1 MGHFW
6 YVGVYQTKLGF
17 VFINKFK
24 DFLNNLIA
32 FRNPAGVKNDNIDID
47 DHQY

>member
-1 MGHFW
+1 MLM
-6 YVGVYQTKLGF
+6 YVRPNGGF

-24 DFLNNLIA
+24 HFLNNLIA
-32 FRNPAGVKNDNIDID
+32 FRNPAGFKNDNIYID